1 MMLGVGGF
9 NMLHGP
15 KTMVYQAEY
24 RFNAEIYRK
33 GHFLLRPLVGAMM
46 TGTRSSYFYGGIAF
60 DFIFKHFAIT
70 PSFAPGIYFQG
81 GGKNL
86 YYPLEFRSTF
96 EMAGIFTN
104 KARLGFQFYHIS
116 NASLGRKNPGT
127 ECLVFF
133 WAIPFN

>member
-1 MMLGVGGF
+1 
-9 NMLHGP
+9 MLHGR

-33 GHFLLRPLVGAMM
+33 GHFLLRPLAEVMA
-46 TGTRSSYFYGGIAF
+46 TGTGSSYFYGGIAF
-60 DFIFKHFAIT
+60 DFIFKHFAFT
-70 PSFAPGIYFQG
+70 PSFAPGIYFKG
-81 GGKNL
+81 GGKDL

-96 EMAGIFTN
+96 EMAGILSN
-104 KARLGFQFYHIS
+104 KGRLGFQFYHIS

-133 WAIPFN
+133 YAIPFK